1 LSWFLPTEALTKAVV
16 AELKDQGI
24 LAGNFYWFV
33 NNWHYISKWDHLKH
47 AVTLNP
53 ASEAQKQQLLALQ
66 QTQFPASDA
75 VMSRC
80 ISTAIS
86 LLWTDEQMKEKGE
99 KLAAAIRKVIGK
111 S

>member
-1 LSWFLPTEALTKAVV
+1 MGNGQCLIELLMSFIVV
-16 AELKDQGI
+16 YKIFND
-24 LAGNFYWFV
+24 FYWFV
-33 NNWHYISKWDHLKH
+33 NNWHYISKWDHLKN

-53 ASEAQKQQLLALQ
+53 ASEAQKASLLALQ

-75 VMSRC
+75 IMSRC

-86 LLWTDEQMKEKGE
+86 LLWTDEQIKDKGE

-111 S
+111 F

>member
-1 LSWFLPTEALTKAVV
+1 V
-16 AELKDQGI
+16 AELKEQGI

-33 NNWHYISKWDHLKH
+33 NNWHYISKWDHLKN

-53 ASEAQKQQLLALQ
+53 ASVAQKTSLLALQ

-75 VMSRC
+75 IMSRC

-86 LLWTDEQMKEKGE
+86 LLWTDEQIKDKGE

-111 S
+111 F